1 MRPHDGR
8 TIRTMS
14 KRSLRKDSH
23 MSKTAQIHTL
33 SNGMT
38 LLGEPMDHVQSVAF
52 VFLVPFGSARLP
64 EDACGADNVLLDWL
78 YRGAGSRNSRQLIDA
93 LDGLGLHR
101 SCSITPHHLV
111 FGGSLE
117 APNLSAALE
126 LNADILLRPRLEDAQ
141 FEPSRQLALQELEG
155 LEDEPRQKVMTLV
168 QEQFYPDPLGRPS
181 LGRKSDLLNLSA
193 RRLRDLFDD
202 GFHPACG
209 LFAVAGRYDF
219 DAVCRQLE
227 SLFGTQPVSA
237 SSPIVPGLAGEPYR
251 HVHHD
256 GAQVH
261 IGLMTPTVPIT
272 QPDYYHAMAAVSVL
286 SGSMSSRLFTEV
298 REKRGLCYAVGARYH
313 TLRDLAGISCYAGT
327 TPDKAQETLEVIL
340 SEFRRLRHGITAEEL
355 RRAQVGLK
363 SSLIMQSEQTA
374 SRSGGIASDFYLLG
388 RVRPLEEIKQ
398 HLEELTTDSVGRFL
412 RDHPMDRFTIVTIGP
427 REIRIPS

>member
-1 MRPHDGR
+1 MPQ
-8 TIRTMS
+8 
-14 KRSLRKDSH
+14 
-23 MSKTAQIHTL
+23 TAQIHTL
-33 SNGMT
+33 ANGMT

-52 VFLVPFGSARLP
+52 VFLVPCGSARLP
-64 EDACGADNVLLDWL
+64 DDACGADNVLLDWL
-78 YRGAGSRNSRQLIDA
+78 FRGAGQRNSRQLIDA

-111 FGGSLE
+111 FGSSLE
-117 APNLSAALE
+117 AGNLEAALE
-126 LNADILLRPRLEDAQ
+126 LNADILLRPRLEDEQ

-181 LGRKSDLLNLSA
+181 LGRKSDLQKLTA
-193 RRLRDLFDD
+193 PRLRDIYRGDFY
-202 GFHPACG
+202 PACG
-209 LFAVAGRYDF
+209 LFAIAGRYDF

-227 SLFGTQPVSA
+227 VLFAGQ
-237 SSPIVPGLAGEPYR
+237 SSPARTPILRGSSGQPYR

-261 IGLMTPTVPIT
+261 IGLMTPTIPIT
-272 QPDYYHAMAAVSVL
+272 HPDYYHAMAAVSVL

-313 TLRDLAGISCYAGT
+313 TLRDLAGVSCYAGT
-327 TPDKAQETLEVIL
+327 TPDKAQETLDVIL
-340 SEFRRLRHGITAEEL
+340 AEFRRLREGITPDEL
-355 RRAQVGLK
+355 QRAQVGLK
-363 SSLIMQSEQTA
+363 SSLIMQSESTA
-374 SRSGGIASDFYLLG
+374 SRSGGIASDFHLLG

-398 HLEELTTDSVGRFL
+398 QLERLTADSVGRFL
-412 RDHPMDRFTIVTIGP
+412 REQPMDRFTIVTIGP
-427 REIRIPS
+427 KEIRIPA